1 MSIINCSGGKEVK
14 VECKDFEKSD
24 WKSKVK
30 AGKCPEICLTCRN
43 LASNVALT
51 CICLAHKT
59 SYSTSSGETYTGYSH
74 PFCVL
79 AMEKQKCSA
88 KDGGK

>member
-1 MSIINCSGGKEVK
+1 MSIIDCSDGKEAK
-14 VECKDFEKSD
+14 TECKDFEKSD
-24 WKSKVK
+24 SKPKVK

-43 LASNVALT
+43 LASNVART

-74 PFCVL
+74 PFFVL
-79 AMEKQKCSA
+79 AIEEHDRGSKEK
-88 KDGGK
+88 

>member
-1 MSIINCSGGKEVK
+1 MSIIDCSDGKEAK
-14 VECKDFEKSD
+14 TECKDFEKSD
-24 WKSKVK
+24 SKPKVK

-59 SYSTSSGETYTGYSH
+59 FYSTPSGKTYTGYSH

-79 AMEKQKCSA
+79 AMEEHERGSKEK
-88 KDGGK
+88 